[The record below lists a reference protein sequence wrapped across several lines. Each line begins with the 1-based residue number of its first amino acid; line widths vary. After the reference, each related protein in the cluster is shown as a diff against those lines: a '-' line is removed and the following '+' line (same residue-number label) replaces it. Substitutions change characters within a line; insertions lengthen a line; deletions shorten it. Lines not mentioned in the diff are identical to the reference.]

1 MRKTA
6 TAVAEDPV
14 TARVAVLER
23 VKARRPPD
31 KIRQYPSLTGEA
43 PFISRNPPDT
53 DRLPPRDLE
62 SWADDRT
69 VAAFGGRVRLNPAEQ
84 VAYDILTAM
93 RSGDPAEVRRVVSE
107 AGKGL
112 DGQVRFL
119 VAALLETW
127 RGSAP
132 TFALDVTTAA
142 LGEARRLHWDQS
154 PRRTRRGPAPLSQLP
169 GRVT

>member
-6 TAVAEDPV
+6 TTVAGDPV
-14 TARVAVLER
+14 QARIQVLER
-23 VKARRPPD
+23 VKARRPED
-31 KIRQYPSLTGEA
+31 KVRQYPNLTGGPA
-43 PFISRNPPDT
+43 FVYRNPPDT

-62 SWADDRT
+62 QWADDREL
-69 VAAFGGRVRLNPAEQ
+69 ACFAGRVRLNAAEQ
-84 VAYDILTAM
+84 VAQDILTVM
-93 RSGDPAEVRRVVSE
+93 RSGDTDAVRRAVSD

-132 TFALDVTTAA
+132 VFAMDVTIAA
-142 LGEARRLHWDQS
+142 LGEARRLQWDRS
-154 PRRTRRGPAPLSQLP
+154 PRRQQRGPSPLSQLP
-169 GRVT
+169 GKAA